1 MTQSRKE
8 TNRYRVLDKQG
19 NELEVIELT
28 PSFGLTLH
36 TNSSAAGARCSQLSM
51 RDYELSDGTRV
62 IKVSE
67 NEFQTPD
74 GPNPRKFIM
83 V

>member
-1 MTQSRKE
+1 MRKE
-8 TNRYRVLDKQG
+8 TNRYRVMDKQG
-19 NELEVIELT
+19 NELEVIEFT
-28 PSFGLTLH
+28 PSVGLTLH
-36 TNSSAAGARCSQLSM
+36 TNSTAAGAKCSQLSM
-51 RDYELSDGTRV
+51 REYELSDGTRV

-74 GPNPRKFIM
+74 GPIPRKFFM